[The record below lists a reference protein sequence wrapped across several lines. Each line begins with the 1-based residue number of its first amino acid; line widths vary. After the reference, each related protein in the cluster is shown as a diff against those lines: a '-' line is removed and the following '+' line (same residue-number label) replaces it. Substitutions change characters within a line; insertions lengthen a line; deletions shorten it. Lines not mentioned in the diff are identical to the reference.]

1 MTTNGLKDK
10 LREATH
16 AMHVQLNH
24 LPLLKGL
31 MEADYTIE
39 NYHKLLEAYALL
51 YQDLEL
57 KITRFITE
65 HGVDIDYDSR
75 LKAPLIYQDLAY
87 LSRPASPIQ
96 LMLSPDINSIGALIG
111 VLYVVE
117 GSTLGGQHI
126 ARALEKH
133 HGLTEANGA
142 RFFYG
147 YGEATPSKWVE
158 FISYIESIADQPEE
172 CAKAIDNAL
181 KTFELF
187 VSVLNQA

>member
-1 MTTNGLKDK
+1 MTPNSLKDK

-16 AMHVQLNH
+16 SMHVQLNQ

-31 MEADYTIE
+31 LDADYPLE
-39 NYHKLLEAYALL
+39 NYHKLLQAYAPL

-57 KITRFITE
+57 KIIHFITE
-65 HGVDIDYDSR
+65 HSVGFDYDSR
-75 LKAPLIYQDLAY
+75 LKWPSIHQDLAY
-87 LSRPASPIQ
+87 LSTPASPVQ

-133 HGLTEANGA
+133 HGLTQANGA

-158 FISYIESIADQPEE
+158 FMSYIESIADQPEE
-172 CAKAIDNAL
+172 YVKAIDNAL

-187 VSVLNQA
+187 VSVLSQV